1 MCVSYNIQQILIQYI
16 NLKSKIHSRN
26 SVNSEACLYAREVRP
41 GNKMTEG
48 TPEFLRSKTVH
59 FLFYIFFFCWELEVY
74 RGIDTLLDNTICYSE
89 DWWM

>member
-1 MCVSYNIQQILIQYI
+1 M
-16 NLKSKIHSRN
+16 
-26 SVNSEACLYAREVRP
+26 
-41 GNKMTEG
+41 MTKG

-59 FLFYIFFFCWELEVY
+59 FLFYVFFFCWELEVY

>member
-59 FLFYIFFFCWELEVY
+59 FLFYISFCWELEVY